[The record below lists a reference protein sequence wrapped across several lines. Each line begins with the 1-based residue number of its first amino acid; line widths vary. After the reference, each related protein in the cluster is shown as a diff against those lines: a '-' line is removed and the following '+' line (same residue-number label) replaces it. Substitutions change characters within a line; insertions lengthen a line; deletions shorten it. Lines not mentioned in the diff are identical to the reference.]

1 VACSDTVVLEGTG
14 KEEKMPDMALG
25 FLGLGVM
32 GGPMARNLVQAGY
45 QVSGFDPDPARLDR
59 FVAAGG
65 KRAGLAAEAARAAEI
80 MLLSLP
86 TGDVVRQVVL
96 GADGLLTVLRAGALI
111 ADLSTTEAKVAQE
124 CAAAAATRQI
134 VFMDAPVS
142 GGEQGALDA
151 SLSIMVGGDAA
162 GFGRVQPVLARLGR
176 SVVHMGGSGM
186 GQATKLVNN
195 MIVAANFAAVCEA
208 WALATKVGLDPATL
222 HQAIKGG
229 WAGSRVMEETVP
241 RLLSRNFVPGG
252 SVDIMTKDVG
262 YALNM
267 ARSADVPV
275 PVTALAH
282 ELFRMAKAQGKG
294 PKAQPVLVTLW
305 EEWTSVRVGGERK

>member
-1 VACSDTVVLEGTG
+1 MS
-14 KEEKMPDMALG
+14 DMALG

-45 QVSGFDPDPARLDR
+45 QVSGFDTDPPRLER

-65 KRAGLAAEAARAAEI
+65 KRAASAAEAARTAEI
-80 MLLSLP
+80 VLLSLP
-86 TGDVVRQVVL
+86 TGDIVRQAVL
-96 GADGLLTVLRAGALI
+96 GADGLLAVMRSGTLI

-124 CAAAAATRQI
+124 CAAAAAARRIT
-134 VFMDAPVS
+134 FLDAPVS
-142 GGEQGALDA
+142 GGEQGAIEA
-151 SLSIMVGGDAA
+151 SLSIMVGGDPG
-162 GFGRVQPVLARLGR
+162 GFARVQPVLARLGR

-208 WALATKVGLDPATL
+208 WALAAKVGLDPATL
-222 HQAIKGG
+222 HEAIKGG

-294 PKAQPVLVTLW
+294 PQAQPVLITLW
-305 EEWTSVRVGGERK
+305 EEWTGVRVGGERKA

>member
-1 VACSDTVVLEGTG
+1 
-14 KEEKMPDMALG
+14 MADATLG

-32 GGPMARNLVQAGY
+32 GGPMARNLVKAGY
-45 QVSGFDPDPARLDR
+45 SVTGFDTDGGRLDR

-65 KRAGLAAEAARAAEI
+65 KRAASVAEVGRAAEVI
-80 MLLSLP
+80 FLSLP

-96 GADGLLTVLRAGALI
+96 AADGLLSSMRAGALI

-124 CAAAAATRQI
+124 CAAAAAARQI
-134 VFMDAPVS
+134 VFLDAPVS

-151 SLSIMVGGDAA
+151 ALSIMVGGDAE
-162 GFGRVQPVLARLGR
+162 GFARVQPLLARLGR

-186 GQATKLVNN
+186 GQATKLINN

-222 HQAIKGG
+222 HRAIQGG

-294 PKAQPVLVTLW
+294 PQAQPVLITLW
-305 EEWTSVRVGGERK
+305 EQWTGVQVGGERK